1 MIAPQ
6 LKHDIQQ
13 WKAESIFSKIRKKI
27 KSLTFTTFIQYAVG
41 RSCHS
46 NQTSKRNKRH
56 KNAKERSKL
65 SLFAE
70 TVTVCRWHDTV
81 HRNTKYSTKELLL
94 SLNLVKLQDTK
105 LIHRNLLYFYTLA
118 MNSQKEKFE
127 KKSHWQ
133 WLKYLGID
141 LT

>member
-6 LKHDIQQ
+6 LKYDIQQ

-27 KSLTFTTFIQYAVG
+27 KSLTLTTCIQYVVG
-41 RSCHS
+41 SSSHS

-56 KNAKERSKL
+56 KNAKERSK
-65 SLFAE
+65 
-70 TVTVCRWHDTV
+70 TITCRNYHCLKKHDII
-81 HRNTKYSTKELLL
+81 HRNTKYSPKALLL
-94 SLNLVKLQDTK
+94 SLSLVKVQHKK
-105 LIHRNLLYFYTLA
+105 LICRNLLYFYTLT

-133 WLKYLGID
+133 LHQKD
-141 LT
+141 